1 MSDGS
6 RAAKVSGV
14 VVDWGRS
21 LRLLA
26 TCGAAWVPAMLGL
39 CLLGFGVIP
48 FPHSVGLGVAG
59 VLVSAAV
66 IGTRT
71 IKRRWRPLSLTPGTG
86 SADPPA
92 WRVLA
97 NPRNNHA
104 VRWAMYQD
112 LSAWLVKRNW
122 SGKVVAEFGGTNEVL
137 RAFARGA
144 EYKLLWY
151 PEYDVEHLHRIADN
165 TFDLAILDQTLEHL
179 REPERAL
186 AEVRRVLKS
195 GGMAIVTTPF
205 LIPVHPGNGYG
216 DYYRW
221 TPDGLALVLQRAGF
235 DAEVRMWGSRRAAA
249 VLLEDMY
256 MSAETAF
263 RRGMALAPE
272 ESESEF
278 PVTVWAVATAR
289 KD

>member
-1 MSDGS
+1 
-6 RAAKVSGV
+6 
-14 VVDWGRS
+14 
-21 LRLLA
+21 
-26 TCGAAWVPAMLGL
+26 MLGL
-39 CLLGFGVIP
+39 FLLEFGATT
-48 FPHSVGLGVAG
+48 FLASMGLGILGA
-59 VLVSAAV
+59 LVSAAV
-66 IGTRT
+66 IGKRT
-71 IKRRWRPLSLTPGTG
+71 IKRRWRPLSLTPG
-86 SADPPA
+86 AVLPDCPP
-92 WRVLA
+92 WQLVA
-97 NPRNNHA
+97 NPRENHA

-112 LSAWLVKRNW
+112 LSAWLAKRNW

-144 EYKLLWY
+144 EYRLLSY
-151 PEYDVEHLHRIADN
+151 PEHDVEHLHRIADN
-165 TFDLAILDQTLEHL
+165 MFDLVILDQTLEHL
-179 REPERAL
+179 REPDRAL

-195 GGMAIVTTPF
+195 GGVAIVTTPF
-205 LIPVHPGNGYG
+205 LIPVHAGNGYG

-249 VLLEDMY
+249 ILLEDMY

-272 ESESEF
+272 ESEAEF